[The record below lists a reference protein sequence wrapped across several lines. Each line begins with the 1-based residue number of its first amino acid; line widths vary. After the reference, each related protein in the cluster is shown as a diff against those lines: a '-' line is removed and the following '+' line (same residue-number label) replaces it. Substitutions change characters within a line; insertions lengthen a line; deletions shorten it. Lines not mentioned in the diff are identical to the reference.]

1 MKWSWAHNASIGT
14 AALLLPFMAVPES
27 HVQTGTANTAASAT
41 AHVNFKIII
50 PPVLYLGV
58 AGGNDRIEGADTVAV
73 MSNSRNVT
81 LSATVRTSGDA
92 RGNLILS
99 APGRKLIAQ
108 DTRCALGNSHAAAA
122 FTPARGDPAAAAG
135 PLVCTAS
142 MP

>member
-1 MKWSWAHNASIGT
+1 MKWSWAQNASMGT

-27 HVQTGTANTAASAT
+27 HVQTGTVNTAASAT

-50 PPVLYLGV
+50 PPVLYLSV
-58 AGGNDRIEGADTVAV
+58 AGGNNGIEGADTVAV

-81 LSATVRTSGDA
+81 LSATLHPSGDA
-92 RGNLILS
+92 RGSVILS

-108 DTRCALGNSHAAAA
+108 DSQCALGNSH
-122 FTPARGDPAAAAG
+122 PAAASSPDRGGLAADAG
-135 PLVCTAS
+135 RLVCTAS

>member
-1 MKWSWAHNASIGT
+1 MKWSWAHNASMGT

-41 AHVNFKIII
+41 AHVNFKIVI
-50 PPVLYLGV
+50 PPVLYLS
-58 AGGNDRIEGADTVAV
+58 APGGSDGIEAAKTVAV

-92 RGNLILS
+92 RGNIILS

-108 DTRCALGNSHAAAA
+108 NTLCSLGNPH
-122 FTPARGDPAAAAG
+122 PAASVPAHGDLVADTG
-135 PLVCTAS
+135 RLVCTAS